1 MTSQRSDRGQL
12 LHQSL
17 ARVQERIDEACARHD
32 RKPDEVTLIVVT
44 KFFPMSDVAELVSLG
59 VRDIG
64 ESRDQE
70 ASAKVAELRDELGH
84 DAMPTI
90 HMVGQIQTKKSGS
103 ISKYADVVHS
113 IDRPKVV
120 HALDRACARAR
131 EEGQREA
138 ALSVLVQVDLGEGSD
153 AGRGGALPAHLDDL
167 ADEVAECG
175 SLRLRGVMAVA
186 PAEAARDERAASAA
200 FARLTEC
207 HQRVL
212 AAHPGADW
220 RSAGMSGDLE
230 LAIAAGATHL
240 RVGSA
245 ILGSRPPAR

>member
-1 MTSQRSDRGQL
+1 MTPQRSDRGKML
-12 LHQSL
+12 RESL
-17 ARVQERIDEACARHD
+17 ARVQDRINEACARHG
-32 RKPDEVTLIVVT
+32 RESDEVTLIVVT
-44 KFFPMSDVAELVSLG
+44 KFFPMSDVAELVALG

-70 ASAKVAELRDELGH
+70 ASAKVAELRGELG
-84 DAMPTI
+84 DTAMPTI
-90 HMVGQIQTKKSGS
+90 HMVGQVQTKKSGS

-131 EEGQREA
+131 EEGEREA
-138 ALSVLVQVDLGEGSD
+138 VLDVLVQVDLGEGSD
-153 AGRGGALPAHLDDL
+153 AGRGGALPEHIGDL
-167 ADEVAECG
+167 ADEVAGCG

-186 PAEAARDERAASAA
+186 PAEAARDEGATSSA

-207 HQRVL
+207 HQGVL
-212 AAHPGADW
+212 TAHPSAQW